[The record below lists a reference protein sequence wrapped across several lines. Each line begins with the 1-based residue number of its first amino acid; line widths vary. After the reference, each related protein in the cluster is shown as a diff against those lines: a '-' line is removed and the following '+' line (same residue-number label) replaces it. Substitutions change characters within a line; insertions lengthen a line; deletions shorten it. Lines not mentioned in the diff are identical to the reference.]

1 MPLKIIQFTV
11 VVFAG
16 CVCVLYLKHAQQLKV
31 FFTQIEFAPRTLPPS
46 TFPSVAVAA
55 AASVAADV
63 AIAVIIAA
71 FGIANF
77 AASHRSLPL
86 TTWKICCHCHVTHK
100 IQHKKKFSAEKEA
113 EKRKSDSEKKN
124 SAGAKTSCSRA
135 ANSSSMRVGHNLIES
150 VISIN
155 FKSLLM
161 RIDKNTRRASFS
173 QRHNYAKSVDSIVP
187 TWPKIK

>member
-1 MPLKIIQFTV
+1 MCVGRRIINCFQCTHACLYALIYPKPGSALCKIYTYIHILCMCICLIRAFKNNTITV

-16 CVCVLYLKHAQQLKV
+16 CVCVCVLYLKHAQQLKV

-55 AASVAADV
+55 VAASVAADV
-63 AIAVIIAA
+63 AVAVIIAA

-100 IQHKKKFSAEKEA
+100 IQHKKK
-113 EKRKSDSEKKN
+113 
-124 SAGAKTSCSRA
+124 
-135 ANSSSMRVGHNLIES
+135 I
-150 VISIN
+150 
-155 FKSLLM
+155 
-161 RIDKNTRRASFS
+161 
-173 QRHNYAKSVDSIVP
+173 
-187 TWPKIK
+187 

>member
-46 TFPSVAVAA
+46 TFPSVAVAVAA

-63 AIAVIIAA
+63 AVAVIIAA

-77 AASHRSLPL
+77 AASHRLLPL

-100 IQHKKKFSAEKEA
+100 IQHKKNLAL
-113 EKRKSDSEKKN
+113 KRKLKSEK
-124 SAGAKTSCSRA
+124 ATAKKKQSGS
-135 ANSSSMRVGHNLIES
+135 
-150 VISIN
+150 
-155 FKSLLM
+155 KDKLL
-161 RIDKNTRRASFS
+161 
-173 QRHNYAKSVDSIVP
+173 
-187 TWPKIK
+187 